1 MVQFT
6 HLRIAHTKISFYFGN
21 PKSRGKICGVRQNA
35 GRMQQRKTGDSRH
48 TTGCGGVRRKTAFG
62 SRHKKER
69 KAATFLSF
77 GEPAGARTQ
86 DPNIKSV
93 VLYLLSYGFSGTI
106 TAQTVLVVQMY
117 GIYLKIQYPKTF
129 FSCEAPYGFFF
140 RSCSSCHRSGR
151 TLFGHCG
158 PVKLHPLQPP
168 HGIASI
174 IGTKAQLR
182 NP

>member
-21 PKSRGKICGVRQNA
+21 PKSRGKICG
-35 GRMQQRKTGDSRH
+35 GCPPCTRKVPERDKRDLQPNKKS
-48 TTGCGGVRRKTAFG
+48 G
-62 SRHKKER
+62 SRST
-69 KAATFLSF
+69 AGSF

-117 GIYLKIQYPKTF
+117 GIYLKMQYPKAF
-129 FSCEAPYGFFF
+129 FSCEAPYGSFF
-140 RSCSSCHRSGR
+140 RFCPSCHRSCC
-151 TLFGHCG
+151 TLFGHFG
-158 PVKLHPLQPP
+158 LSNSTHYN
-168 HGIASI
+168 
-174 IGTKAQLR
+174 LR
-182 NP
+182 TGLYR